1 MTTTQTIMTTTTT
14 MLGVQ
19 FEGMAEHKNDD
30 ARLQKTDEQTFQKVT
45 ISGLAYVP
53 FGRKK
58 TNARK
63 TNTDETSTVQLPS
76 KIYRNACI

>member
-30 ARLQKTDEQTFQKVT
+30 ARLQKTDDQTFQT
-45 ISGLAYVP
+45 GICSVP
-53 FGRKK
+53 FGRKNQRTK
-58 TNARK
+58 NKHEQNINCTI
-63 TNTDETSTVQLPS
+63 TT